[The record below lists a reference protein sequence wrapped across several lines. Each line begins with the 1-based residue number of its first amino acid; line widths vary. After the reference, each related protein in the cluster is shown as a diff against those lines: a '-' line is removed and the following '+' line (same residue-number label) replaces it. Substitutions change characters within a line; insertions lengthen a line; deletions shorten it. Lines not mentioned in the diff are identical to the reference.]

1 MASRNYEYLSTALND
16 AKQRV
21 FELENEIDYLK
32 QWQLRAE
39 RQIKDL
45 EVLVDG
51 LMKNKERSRRNDC
64 KRSN

>member
-1 MASRNYEYLSTALND
+1 MTSRNYEYLSTALND
-16 AKQRV
+16 TKQRA

-51 LMKNKERSRRNDC
+51 LMRNKERSNI
-64 KRSN
+64 

>member
-1 MASRNYEYLSTALND
+1 MASRNYEYLSVALND
-16 AKQRV
+16 TKQRV

-51 LMKNKERSRRNDC
+51 LMKNKERS
-64 KRSN
+64 SI

>member
-1 MASRNYEYLSTALND
+1 MASRNYEYLSVALND
-16 AKQRV
+16 TKQRV
-21 FELENEIDYLK
+21 FALENEIDYLK

-51 LMKNKERSRRNDC
+51 LMKNKERSNI
-64 KRSN
+64 

>member
-16 AKQRV
+16 IKQRV

-51 LMKNKERSRRNDC
+51 LMKNKERSNI
-64 KRSN
+64 

>member
-16 AKQRV
+16 TNQRV

-32 QWQLRAE
+32 QWQVRAE

-51 LMKNKERSRRNDC
+51 LMKNKERSNI
-64 KRSN
+64 